1 MCAQVVVVGSFIQD
15 FAFFI
20 PEFPQAGESTV
31 GELRT
36 GPGGKGFN
44 QAVAATRAG
53 ASTLF
58 IGAIGQ
64 DAAGIAARKFAGT
77 LGVRTHF
84 ISKKKEP
91 TGVASIAVNA
101 SGQNQI
107 LIGLGA
113 NLALHPRDVPT
124 AALLNADVVVCQTE
138 SDLKTAAHAL
148 RIARKAGAITVL
160 NPAPMRVGVDA
171 SLLRHAE
178 VIIPNE
184 TEFVSLVNGMP
195 RSGVKNLTVEAL
207 HRLAPDRLH
216 ALCRTFNVPIV
227 IVTLGS
233 KGCFVSQP
241 DVYTRINPH
250 EVDAVDSTGAGDAF
264 VGGFAAGL
272 VKLNRNVFEAAHFA
286 NAVAALSVTQHGTAQ
301 SMPTAREISRFLRRR
316 DHK

>member
-1 MCAQVVVVGSFIQD
+1 MRAQVVVVGSFIQD
-15 FAFFI
+15 LAFFV
-20 PEFPQAGESTV
+20 PEFPQPGESTV
-31 GELRT
+31 GDLRT

-53 ASTLF
+53 APTLF
-58 IGAIGQ
+58 VGAVGQ
-64 DAAGIAARKFAGT
+64 DAAGATARKFANT
-77 LGVRTHF
+77 IGVRAHF
-84 ISKKKEP
+84 VTKKKEP
-91 TGVASIAVNA
+91 TGAASIAVNSA
-101 SGQNQI
+101 GQNQI
-107 LIGLGA
+107 MVALGA
-113 NLALHPRDVPT
+113 NLALHPRDVPA
-124 AALLNADVVVCQTE
+124 AALLSATVVVCQAE
-138 SDLKTAAHAL
+138 CDLKTVAHVL
-148 RIARKAGAITVL
+148 RTARKAGAITVL
-160 NPAPMRVGVDA
+160 NPAPMRAGVDA
-171 SLLRHAE
+171 ALFRHAE

-184 TEFVSLVNGMP
+184 TEFVALVNRTP
-195 RSGVKNLTVEAL
+195 RTGVKGLTVEAL

-216 ALCRTFNVPIV
+216 TLCRTFGVPIV

-250 EVDAVDSTGAGDAF
+250 EVDAVDTTGAGDAF

-286 NAVAALSVTQHGTAQ
+286 NAVAALAVTQHGTAE

>member
-1 MCAQVVVVGSFIQD
+1 MRAQVVVVGSFIQD
-15 FAFFI
+15 FAFFVS
-20 PEFPQAGESTV
+20 EFPQAGESTV
-31 GELRT
+31 ADLRT

-58 IGAIGQ
+58 IGALGQ
-64 DAAGIAARKFAGT
+64 DAASVAARKFAGA
-77 LGVRTHF
+77 LGVRAHF
-84 ISKKKEP
+84 ITKKKEP
-91 TGVASIAVNA
+91 TGAASIAVNSA
-101 SGQNQI
+101 GQNQI
-107 LIGLGA
+107 IVALGA

-124 AALLNADVVVCQTE
+124 SALLHTAVVVCQAE
-138 SDLKTAAHAL
+138 SDLKTAAHVL
-148 RIARKAGAITVL
+148 RTARKAGAITVF
-160 NPAPMRVGVDA
+160 NPAPMRPGVDA
-171 SLLRHAE
+171 AILRHAE

-184 TEFVSLVNGMP
+184 TEFVTLVNALP

-216 ALCRTFNVPIV
+216 SLCRTFNVPIV
-227 IVTLGS
+227 IVTLGN

-250 EVDAVDSTGAGDAF
+250 DVDAVDSTGAGDAF

-272 VKLNRNVFEAAHFA
+272 VKFNRNVFEAAHFA
-286 NAVAALSVTQHGTAQ
+286 NAVAALAVTQHGTAE
-301 SMPTAREISRFLRRR
+301 SMPTAREIARFLRRR

>member
-1 MCAQVVVVGSFIQD
+1 MPAQVVVVGSFIQD
-15 FAFFI
+15 FAFFV
-20 PEFPQAGESTV
+20 PEFPQPGEAKV
-31 GELRT
+31 GDLRT

-53 ASTLF
+53 ATTLF
-58 IGAIGQ
+58 IGAVGH
-64 DAAGIAARKFAGT
+64 DAAGTSARKFANEIGI
-77 LGVRTHF
+77 RAHF
-84 ISKKKEP
+84 IGKKKEP
-91 TGVASIAVNA
+91 TGTAAVAVNS

-107 LIGLGA
+107 LVALGA
-113 NLALHPRDVPT
+113 NLALHPRDVPSAPLQCAT
-124 AALLNADVVVCQTE
+124 VVVCQAE
-138 SDLKTAAHAL
+138 CDLKTTAHVL
-148 RIARKAGAITVL
+148 RTARKAGAITVL
-160 NPAPMRVGVDA
+160 NPAPMRAAVDGA
-171 SLLRHAE
+171 LLRHAE

-184 TEFVSLVNGMP
+184 TEFVALVNRSP
-195 RSGVKNLTVEAL
+195 RSGLKNLTIEAL

-216 ALCRTFNVPIV
+216 ALCRSFNVPIV

-250 EVDAVDSTGAGDAF
+250 EVDAVDTTGAGDAF

-286 NAVAALSVTQHGTAQ
+286 NAVAALAVTQPGTAEA
-301 SMPTAREISRFLRRR
+301 MPTAREIARFLRRR